1 MAWHRICFIC
11 LFPAKI
17 SIILNGFLTRLPFYE
32 TLELHAQIGLENI
45 PDSKVCQIFSNIH
58 ILICLP
64 HLRFLQLLSNLS
76 FYNGSKGALLT
87 FGVLWSYLIHYN
99 VGYRVVVLWQRS
111 TKWFVGLSLEA
122 CKTQQTTMAVKY
134 SKILNKIVHSYWILV
149 HFFQWLGAT
158 T

>member
-1 MAWHRICFIC
+1 MNFLPNQSINFCQESPTPLNIFLLIHLTHMAWHRICFIC

-45 PDSKVCQIFSNIH
+45 PDSKVCPIFSNIH

-76 FYNGSKGALLT
+76 FYNGSKGALLI
-87 FGVLWSYLIHYN
+87 FGVLCSYLVHYY
-99 VGYRVVVLWQRS
+99 VGRRIIVLWQRS
-111 TKWFVGLSLEA
+111 TKQFCRLKSW
-122 CKTQQTTMAVKY
+122 
-134 SKILNKIVHSYWILV
+134 SY
-149 HFFQWLGAT
+149 
-158 T
+158 

>member
-1 MAWHRICFIC
+1 MA
-11 LFPAKI
+11 
-17 SIILNGFLTRLPFYE
+17 TLPFHE
-32 TLELHAQIGLENI
+32 TLELHAQLGLENA
-45 PDSKVCQIFSNIH
+45 PDSKVCQILSHIH
-58 ILICLP
+58 ILICLL
-64 HLRFLQLLSNLS
+64 HLRLLQLPANFS

-149 HFFQWLGAT
+149 HLFQLLGAT
-158 T
+158 A